1 MYLIFDTETTGLPK
15 RWDAPLTDSENWPR
29 CIQIAWQV
37 HDDMGNLIESQDY
50 LVKPEGF
57 NIPYDAEKV
66 HGISTE
72 LAAEKGIPLAE
83 MLEKFQEALKKTK
96 FVVGQNVGFDL
107 NIMGAEFHR
116 EAMENTLQQLPILD
130 TCTEITAQMCKI
142 PGGRGGKFKL
152 PTLTELHEFLFN
164 EPFMEAHNAT
174 ADVEATTRCF
184 LELVRQRVF
193 TKEQLDVTADYFEN
207 FSEANPRSIE
217 LMGLKHINLKKASEE
232 IRRRLQKQQPSDEI
246 TTEEIE
252 ENLEKLD
259 EVPFAHLHNH
269 SQFSVLQSTISIK
282 DLVNVA
288 ASHNMPAVAL
298 TDHANMM
305 GAFHFVK
312 EIGEYNKSI
321 KAKNEAALANNE
333 PAQARELKGIVGCE
347 FFVCENHSDKSRKDN
362 GYQIVMLAKNKKGY
376 HNLAKMSSKAYTDGF
391 YYVPRID
398 KEIIK
403 QYKEDIIVL
412 SGNLYG
418 EVPSKILNVG
428 ENQAEEAL
436 LWWKEEFGDD
446 FYIEIMRHDQ
456 EDEDR
461 VNSVL
466 VDFAKKHK
474 VNLVATN
481 NTYYCAKEDAN
492 AHDILLCIKDGE
504 KQATPIGRGRGY
516 RYGLPN
522 QEYYFKSGEEMKNL
536 FKDLPQ
542 AIGNVQEVV
551 DKIEPFEL
559 ARDVL
564 LPAFKIP
571 DEFLVD
577 EDKID
582 GGKRGENAYLKHITF
597 VGAKKRYGELTPE
610 IEDRLNFE
618 LSVIENT
625 GYPGYFLIVEDFIRE
640 ARNLDVSVGPGRGSA
655 AGSAVAYCLAITN
668 IDPIKYDLLFERF
681 LNPDRVS
688 MPDID
693 IDFDDEGRSRVMEYV
708 IKKYGANQVAQIITY
723 GTMAAKSSIRDTARV
738 LDLPLGDADRIS
750 KLIPTMS
757 KLGKIFGMDEKEL
770 KKKFRSEDLEKVNE
784 LLNIAEGD
792 DLEAQTVNQARVLEG
807 SVRNTGIHA
816 CGVIITPGDITNYV
830 PVSVAKDS
838 DLYVT
843 QFDNSVVES
852 AGLLKMDFLGLKTL
866 TLIKDTV
873 QIVKGRHNIDLVPD
887 EFPLDDEE
895 TYKLFQRGETV
906 GIFQYESPGMQKHM
920 KDLKPTVFDDLIA
933 MNALYRPGPMEY
945 IPSFIARK
953 HGSEEIAYDLPE
965 MEEYLQETYGI
976 TVYQEQVM
984 LLSQKLAGFSKG
996 EADVLRKAMGKKI
1009 FALLEQLKPKF
1020 LDGGEAKGHPRDILE
1035 KIWKDWEAFAAYAF
1049 NKSHSTCYAWI
1060 AYQTAYLK
1068 AHYPAEY
1075 MAAVLSNNMNDIKQV
1090 TFFMEECKRMKLDV
1104 LGPDVNE
1111 SFYKFSVNKDYA
1123 VRFGMGAIKGVGSG
1137 AVATIV
1143 ENRKSEA
1150 GHYKS
1155 IFDMAKRID
1164 LRSANKKAFEN
1175 LALAGGFDGFGDT
1188 HRAQYFHDDG
1198 DGITFLEKVIK
1209 YAAKYQENENSSQ
1222 VSLFGE
1228 ASEVQ
1233 IPEPFVPP
1241 CEEWGTMEK
1250 LRREREV
1257 VGIYISGHPLD
1268 DFKYEMDY
1276 FCNSKLG
1283 EFNDLEKC
1291 VNRDLT
1297 FGGVISDV
1305 QHRVSKMG
1313 KGWAMFSVE
1322 DYTDTYEFRMF
1333 GEEYLKFR
1341 HFLVPN
1347 SFVHIKIFVKE
1358 GWTNKETGKKGE
1370 PRIQFN
1376 NIYLLHDVMDQ
1387 FAKKLTIQLDIADL
1401 QEEKINWFKD
1411 IFRTHRGEH
1420 KLNFVVYE
1428 MKDQVK
1434 LHMPSKKQKVKIT
1447 QELLQTL
1454 EDEHVM
1460 YKLN

>member
-15 RWDAPLTDSENWPR
+15 RWDAPLTDSDNWPR
-29 CIQIAWQV
+29 CIQIAWQL
-37 HDDMGNLIESQDY
+37 HDEMGRLVESQDY

-72 LAAEKGIPLAE
+72 LAAEEGISLTE
-83 MLEKFQEALKKTK
+83 MLEKFQEALNKTK

-116 EAMENTLQQLPILD
+116 EAMENNLQELPVLD
-130 TCTEITAQMCKI
+130 TCTEVTAQMCKI

-152 PTLTELHEFLFN
+152 PTLTELHEFLFD
-164 EPFMEAHNAT
+164 EPFGEAHNAT

-184 LELVRQRVF
+184 LELVRQRAF
-193 TKEQLDVTADYFEN
+193 TKEQLDVPADYFEN
-207 FSEANPRSIE
+207 FSEANPQRIK
-217 LMGLKHINLKKASEE
+217 LIGLKHINLKKASEE
-232 IRRRLQKQQPSDEI
+232 IRKRLQKQQPTEEI

-259 EVPFAHLHNH
+259 EVLFSHLHNH

-288 ASHNMPAVAL
+288 AEHNMPAVAL

-312 EIGEYNKSI
+312 EIGDYNKAI
-321 KAKNEAALANNE
+321 RAKNEASLANNE
-333 PAQARELKGIVGCE
+333 PAEARELKGIVGCE
-347 FFVCENHSDKSRKDN
+347 FFVCENHADKSRKDN
-362 GYQIVMLAKNKKGY
+362 GYQVVMLAKNKKGY

-403 QYKEDIIVL
+403 EYKEDIIVL
-412 SGNLYG
+412 TGNLYG
-418 EVPSKILNVG
+418 EVPSKVLNVG
-428 ENQAEEAL
+428 EHQAEEAL
-436 LWWKEEFGDD
+436 LWWKEEFGGDL
-446 FYIEIMRHDQ
+446 YIEIMRHDQ
-456 EDEDR
+456 EDENR
-461 VNSVL
+461 VNTVL
-466 VDFAKKHK
+466 VDFAKKHNVK
-474 VNLVATN
+474 LVASN

-542 AIGNVQEVV
+542 AISNVQEVV

-564 LPAFKIP
+564 LPAFTIP
-571 DEFLVD
+571 EEFLVE
-577 EDKID
+577 EDKND

-597 VGAKKRYGELTPE
+597 VGARERYEEITPD

-655 AGSAVAYCLAITN
+655 AGSAVAYCLGITN

-693 IDFDDEGRSRVMEYV
+693 IDFDDEGRSRVMDYV
-708 IKKYGANQVAQIITY
+708 IQKYGANQVAQIITY

-792 DLEAQTVNQARVLEG
+792 DLEAQTVNQARILEG

-953 HGSEEIAYDLPE
+953 HGDEEIAYDLPE

-1020 LDGGEAKGHPRDILE
+1020 LDGGEAKGHPRDVLE

-1143 ENRKSEA
+1143 ENRKTEA
-1150 GHYKS
+1150 GPYKS

-1209 YAAKYQENENSSQ
+1209 YAAKFQENENSSQ

-1233 IPEPFVPP
+1233 IPEPVVPP

-1268 DFKYEMDY
+1268 DFRYEMDY

-1283 EFNDLEKC
+1283 EFNDLERC

-1401 QEEKINWFKD
+1401 HEEKINWFKD
-1411 IFRTHRGEH
+1411 VFRTHRGDH

-1428 MKDQVK
+1428 MKEQVK
-1434 LHMPSKKQKVKIT
+1434 LHMPSKKQKVKIS
-1447 QELLQTL
+1447 QELLHTL
-1454 EDEHVM
+1454 EDEQVM